1 MQSGFRQRVNQREDV
16 EKPTAGAAQA
26 AKKNR
31 SAKRRPMHW
40 SASTPPFDKSSARDR
55 SRARGGDGRDP
66 VEANESFFHSP
77 APHRKSARRLVFRIS
92 NSKPGAGTVF
102 PASRSPAEALSSYTR
117 LWLADNDVIQRLRPM
132 KAQCGGSTPSCAT
145 TLCGRLQRRWAPL
158 RDFDRPTMTSFNDC
172 DQWRSSVVTPL
183 RLVLPRRW
191 GRFFLCRVSFL
202 FRRTSSELRGET
214 RPDRTT
220 IKKKKRK
227 RRRWTFAPTNDGD
240 DNRHSLD
247 THTHTHTRRAPL
259 LKSRPA
265 AFRPFVDAPS
275 LFRLFLTFVGAEEQQ
290 QQQQQ
295 QEGKKNRKNGPSHR
309 QKSLRTCCRRRRR
322 RRRPSAVGRPSSDGR
337 RRRPWLRFQPKQNG
351 GLKISIKKK
360 RKKKSDGKVSMK
372 D

>member
-77 APHRKSARRLVFRIS
+77 APHWKSARRLVFRIS

-158 RDFDRPTMTSFNDC
+158 RDFDRPTMTSLNDC

-191 GRFFLCRVSFL
+191 GRFFFVSGFVFISSYFVRVAWRDS
-202 FRRTSSELRGET
+202 TG
-214 RPDRTT
+214 PDDN
-220 IKKKKRK
+220 KKKKRAEK
-227 RRRWTFAPTNDGD
+227 KTPLNFCADQWWRR
-240 DNRHSLD
+240 
-247 THTHTHTRRAPL
+247 
-259 LKSRPA
+259 
-265 AFRPFVDAPS
+265 
-275 LFRLFLTFVGAEEQQ
+275 Q
-290 QQQQQ
+290 
-295 QEGKKNRKNGPSHR
+295 
-309 QKSLRTCCRRRRR
+309 
-322 RRRPSAVGRPSSDGR
+322 
-337 RRRPWLRFQPKQNG
+337 
-351 GLKISIKKK
+351 
-360 RKKKSDGKVSMK
+360 
-372 D
+372 

>member
-1 MQSGFRQRVNQREDV
+1 MWSLHSVSCYHADGDV
-16 EKPTAGAAQA
+16 
-26 AKKNR
+26 
-31 SAKRRPMHW
+31 
-40 SASTPPFDKSSARDR
+40 
-55 SRARGGDGRDP
+55 
-66 VEANESFFHSP
+66 
-77 APHRKSARRLVFRIS
+77 
-92 NSKPGAGTVF
+92 
-102 PASRSPAEALSSYTR
+102 
-117 LWLADNDVIQRLRPM
+117 
-132 KAQCGGSTPSCAT
+132 
-145 TLCGRLQRRWAPL
+145 
-158 RDFDRPTMTSFNDC
+158 
-172 DQWRSSVVTPL
+172 
-183 RLVLPRRW
+183 
-191 GRFFLCRVSFL
+191 FFLCRVSFL

-220 IKKKKRK
+220 IKKKREKDAVELL
-227 RRRWTFAPTNDGD
+227 RRPMMATTIGIL
-240 DNRHSLD
+240 S

-275 LFRLFLTFVGAEEQQ
+275 LFRLFLTFAGAEE

-295 QEGKKNRKNGPSHR
+295 QEGKKNRKNGQSHR

>member
-191 GRFFLCRVSFL
+191 GRFFFVSGFVFISSYFVRVAWRDS
-202 FRRTSSELRGET
+202 TG
-214 RPDRTT
+214 PDDN
-220 IKKKKRK
+220 KKKKEK
-227 RRRWTFAPTNDGD
+227 KTPLNFCADQWWRR
-240 DNRHSLD
+240 
-247 THTHTHTRRAPL
+247 
-259 LKSRPA
+259 
-265 AFRPFVDAPS
+265 
-275 LFRLFLTFVGAEEQQ
+275 Q
-290 QQQQQ
+290 
-295 QEGKKNRKNGPSHR
+295 
-309 QKSLRTCCRRRRR
+309 
-322 RRRPSAVGRPSSDGR
+322 
-337 RRRPWLRFQPKQNG
+337 
-351 GLKISIKKK
+351 
-360 RKKKSDGKVSMK
+360 
-372 D
+372 